1 LRTGAAGALSG
12 LSLTPSWLV
21 FNRHVHNPSSACGRL
36 PTVEA
41 GSCGL
46 VHRRQEQCLQPAA
59 LAVLT
64 YFSDVLLASH
74 SHERCQQPRPAC
86 LGSFCVLRELRRG
99 QALKSELAPVAA
111 STQATPTRPL
121 GPRSRRS
128 ARQTLLALAISVGL
142 ALTPELVRTVVEG
155 RPPAL
160 VARLWLP
167 PGLRARAAAPA
178 PAQPRVAALDAAAA
192 EQPWADVE
200 VRASG
205 IRCAGCAARVRRAVL
220 DALPAG

>member
-1 LRTGAAGALSG
+1 
-12 LSLTPSWLV
+12 
-21 FNRHVHNPSSACGRL
+21 
-36 PTVEA
+36 
-41 GSCGL
+41 
-46 VHRRQEQCLQPAA
+46 
-59 LAVLT
+59 
-64 YFSDVLLASH
+64 
-74 SHERCQQPRPAC
+74 
-86 LGSFCVLRELRRG
+86 
-99 QALKSELAPVAA
+99 
-111 STQATPTRPL
+111 
-121 GPRSRRS
+121 
-128 ARQTLLALAISVGL
+128 VGL

-220 DALPAG
+220 DALPAGAECRVEFESGRVAAGGWGVTAAAVTAAVEGLGYAVRAVAPPAHAAPEPPTVATGEL